1 MLRSRGIHLLDN
13 FPCFFTTAHAEADFA
28 AVTKAFKES
37 VQELQEAEF
46 IPQRKS
52 AENLLLDANKPP
64 VPGAKL
70 GKDRDGRPAWFVP
83 NPDAPGKFVK
93 VGT

>member
-1 MLRSRGIHLLDN
+1 
-13 FPCFFTTAHAEADFA
+13 
-28 AVTKAFKES
+28 V
-37 VQELQEAEF
+37 
-46 IPQRKS
+46 
-52 AENLLLDANKPP
+52 LLDANKPP

-83 NPDAPGKFVK
+83 NPAAPGKFVK